1 MAPPALKISP
11 TQTIVESSPGPCAS
25 PEPPGSSTPAPVSAP
40 LEEWTKNPTNQSTLG
55 TSTAANREKLETASI
70 LPRSQPEPEKG
81 QRPDPASLTPL
92 EIVLLEKSSSQA
104 RMEVGAPGNLS
115 PLLPPAAPPPTPL
128 EEEPRVQLL
137 KSGPEREDSSGNLRT
152 NPYAD
157 QLKSKGSPGIPS
169 LCLGD
174 QASSEEIEKQNS
186 KSVAPEHKGS
196 SFPSPTREAEI
207 SPQGEEDAAHSV
219 QEPSDCDDDDTVTDI
234 AQHGLEMVE
243 PGEEP
248 QWVTSPLHSPTLKD
262 AQETQMQGPQGH
274 RLEKRLSHRPSLR
287 QSRSLD
293 GKTMVKS
300 QWTLKSSSSSS
311 CADLEAERNS
321 NPLQPLAPRSEITGW
336 DEKAMR
342 SFQELSGLKRTDI

>member
-11 TQTIVESSPGPCAS
+11 TQTIVESSPGPFAS

-174 QASSEEIEKQNS
+174 QASSEEIEKQNACS
-186 KSVAPEHKGS
+186 
-196 SFPSPTREAEI
+196 
-207 SPQGEEDAAHSV
+207 
-219 QEPSDCDDDDTVTDI
+219 
-234 AQHGLEMVE
+234 
-243 PGEEP
+243 
-248 QWVTSPLHSPTLKD
+248 
-262 AQETQMQGPQGH
+262 
-274 RLEKRLSHRPSLR
+274 
-287 QSRSLD
+287 
-293 GKTMVKS
+293 
-300 QWTLKSSSSSS
+300 
-311 CADLEAERNS
+311 
-321 NPLQPLAPRSEITGW
+321 
-336 DEKAMR
+336 
-342 SFQELSGLKRTDI
+342 